1 MKKQASRLNV
11 NAILSGLKDFQQ
23 NTVEYV
29 FRRLYLDQ
37 SKTRRFLIADEAGL
51 GKTFVARGVIA
62 RAIDYLWDTVERI
75 DIVYICSNAD
85 IARQNINRLN
95 VTGQEDFALASR
107 ITLLPT
113 QLSDLEN
120 NRLNF
125 VSFTP
130 GTSFDLKSNLG
141 KAEER
146 ALLYWLL
153 DRAWGISGT
162 GPRNALQGY
171 MSTENFR
178 EWVRYY
184 KSLKIDES
192 LSKAFEE
199 NLHKRIESDKHEG
212 RLDIRSRFEGLSK
225 RFGYARKYIPDN
237 DSQDRLELVGEL
249 RTLLAATCLRALE
262 PDLIIL
268 DEFQRFKHLLDGE
281 DEASRL
287 ARELFNYSNE
297 KASARVILL
306 SATPYKMYTLT
317 QESADEDHYQD
328 FLRTFRFLEP
338 DVKEAAQ
345 FEQLLSDYRHEL
357 YRLGNGGGGRLP
369 NIKQE
374 LELRLRRV
382 MVRTERLSVTEDR
395 DGMLM
400 EVPCK
405 NTKLETG
412 DLESYIALERVAR
425 LLEQEN
431 TIEYWKSAPYLLNF
445 MDNYKLKSE
454 FEKGIRSQEICSKLF
469 KEIGVGKDLLL
480 SWKDIFNYS
489 KVDPNNARLRGL
501 LADTVDLGVWRLL
514 WIPPSLSYYQLGSPF
529 SEPALKQFTKR
540 LVFSS
545 WKVVPKVIAS
555 LVSYDAERRM
565 ICSFE
570 ENPENTIDARKR
582 RRPLLRFALS
592 DDRPTGMPVLGL
604 IYPCVTLA
612 HEFDPL
618 TSILNENQKSEI
630 PAIGYLLDRFS
641 KRIEEML
648 IGIKINQSES
658 GSIDESWYWAAPI
671 LLDLLSNSKETIEWL
686 ERPNLA
692 AIWSGKED
700 KGEKEEFETHW
711 SSHLKQALDLAHK
724 YMAGKLSLGRRPPD
738 LALVLGQMALGGFG
752 ITALR
757 ALSRMTGGPSKL
769 LFQEVR
775 DSAAQIARSF
785 LYLFNLPEV
794 MALLRGMNR
803 EEPYW
808 RRVLEYCVNGGLQAT
823 LDEYTHVLRESL
835 GLIDKVPAE
844 TASELSK
851 VICDALTLRTSNL
864 GVDDIDIDPLT
875 CQVKCEG
882 RGIRARFA
890 LRFGEEKVE
899 DSQEMTRADQVRTA
913 FNSPFW
919 PFVLATTSVGQEGL
933 DFHTYCHAIVHWNL
947 PSNPV
952 DLEQREGR
960 IHRYKGH
967 AVRKNLST
975 KYGAIT
981 PFSSEVNPW
990 EVLFNVGKINRNT
1003 EASDLVPFWVFPLEN
1018 GAKIERHV
1026 PALPLSREL
1035 ERFAAL
1041 RRSLVVYRMVFGQT
1055 RQEDL
1060 LAYLLAHLPESDIP
1074 KVARE
1079 LRIDLSPPNIS
1090 SGEGN
1095 K

>member
-37 SKTRRFLIADEAGL
+37 NKTRRFLIADEVGL

-357 YRLGNGGGGRLP
+357 YRLGNGGGERLP

-412 DLESYIALERVAR
+412 DLESYIALERVSR

-489 KVDPNNARLRGL
+489 KVDPDNARLRGL

-700 KGEKEEFETHW
+700 EGEKEEFETHW
-711 SSHLKQALDLAHK
+711 SSHLKQALDLVHK
-724 YMAGKLSLGRRPPD
+724 YMAGNLSFGRRPPD
-738 LALVLGQMALGGFG
+738 LGLVLGQMALGGFG
-752 ITALR
+752 VTALR

-1060 LAYLLAHLPESDIP
+1060 LAYLLANLPESDIP